1 MPSFEDHDKA
11 GDAAEAVRRF
21 AAAVAGRPTDRIQ
34 VRLDGENGM
43 DQLCVAEAALSDIWP
58 PATAK
63 ELVWLT
69 RSGAESGAR
78 LHLQAFAADGE
89 VLCRASFR
97 LGGAIRGRDDVGS
110 GPG

>member
-1 MPSFEDHDKA
+1 MQSFDFALDGA
-11 GDAAEAVRRF
+11 DAVRRF
-21 AAAVAGRPTDRIQ
+21 SQDPGSRRADRIQ
-34 VRLDGENGM
+34 VRIDAEDGMNR
-43 DQLCVAEAALSDIWP
+43 LCAVEAALSDLWP

-69 RSGAESGAR
+69 RRGTDEGDK

-97 LGGAIRGRDDVGS
+97 LAGGGVRSPAGGGS
-110 GPG
+110 GRG

>member
-1 MPSFEDHDKA
+1 MQSFDFALDGA
-11 GDAAEAVRRF
+11 DAVRRF
-21 AAAVAGRPTDRIQ
+21 AQQPGSRGADRIQ
-34 VRLDGENGM
+34 VRLDAEDGM
-43 DQLCVAEAALSDIWP
+43 DRLCAVEAVLCDLWP

-69 RSGAESGAR
+69 RRGADGGDR

-97 LGGAIRGRDDVGS
+97 LAGRGVSSPGDDGS
-110 GPG
+110 VRG

>member
-1 MPSFEDHDKA
+1 MPSFDFVLDGA
-11 GDAAEAVRRF
+11 DAVRRF
-21 AAAVAGRPTDRIQ
+21 AQDPGSRRADRIQ
-34 VRLDGENGM
+34 VRIDAADGM
-43 DQLCVAEAALSDIWP
+43 DRLCAVEAVLCDLWP

-69 RSGAESGAR
+69 RRGADEGDK

-97 LGGAIRGRDDVGS
+97 LAGGRVRTRDDGGS
-110 GPG
+110 GRG